1 MKRVLVTGANGFIGR
16 QCLPLLL
23 AKGYEVHAVSR
34 QDVDQSS
41 PGVIWHNCNLLET
54 ESRALLVTQVKPEYL
69 LHLAWYAVP
78 GKFWESPENTE
89 WVRASL
95 DLFRTFEK
103 AGGKRLVAA
112 GTCAEYVGNAG
123 ECHEAKTPL
132 LPSTLYGSSK
142 HALERELHSCNK
154 RDGLNYAWGRVF
166 HLYGAHEDPAR
177 LVAYTVRSLLR
188 GEQALCSD
196 GLQLLDL
203 LHVVDVASA
212 FVRLLESDVT
222 EAVNIGSGNP
232 VLVRE
237 VLNEIGRQIGQPQ
250 LIRLGAKPS
259 APNTTRLWANTEKLA
274 KEVGWAPHYDLAS
287 GIKQTIEWWRTIEDP
302 KGNRIRGSEPKIDCP

>member
-16 QCLPLLL
+16 QCLPLLS

-34 QDVDQSS
+34 YEVEPTS
-41 PGVIWHNCNLLET
+41 PVIWHNSDLL
-54 ESRALLVTQVKPEYL
+54 SPGSPARLVAKVEPEYL

-95 DLFRTFEK
+95 DLFHAFENC
-103 AGGKRLVAA
+103 GGKRLVAA

-123 ECHEAKTPL
+123 ECDEERTPL

-142 HALERELHSCNK
+142 HALEKELRSSSELN
-154 RDGLNYAWGRVF
+154 GLSYAWGRAF
-166 HLYGAHEDPAR
+166 HLYGPHEDPAK
-177 LVAYTVRSLLR
+177 LVAYVVLSLLR

-196 GLQLLDL
+196 GSQVLDL
-203 LHVVDVASA
+203 LHVADVASA
-212 FVRLLESDVT
+212 FVALLESELT
-222 EAVNIGSGNP
+222 GAVNIGSGHP
-232 VLVRE
+232 VAVRE
-237 VLNEIGRQIGQPQ
+237 VLNETGRQIGRPE

-259 APNTTRLWANTEKLA
+259 APNTTRLWANTKRLTSELR
-274 KEVGWAPHYDLAS
+274 WMPHYDLAD
-287 GIKQTIEWWRTIEDP
+287 GVKQTIEWWRTIGDP
-302 KGNRIRGSEPKIDCP
+302 Q